1 MQYCYKLFLSIA
13 LLLSTYS
20 AAYAV
25 DESAHKQHHAGNAD
39 TGMPMMGGMMM
50 GAAMSEEKKLQHL
63 RKMQVHMLKMHDLS
77 NQILAE
83 QDPEKKQALKDKQI
97 QLMQEHMQ
105 KMIAKHKTM
114 MQKAP

>member
-1 MQYCYKLFLSIA
+1 MQYCYKLFLFIT

-25 DESAHKQHHAGNAD
+25 DESTHKQHHGGSAN
-39 TGMPMMGGMMM
+39 TGMPMMDGM
-50 GAAMSEEKKLQHL
+50 MSEERKLQHL

-83 QDPEKKQALKDKQI
+83 QEPEKKQALKDKQI

-105 KMIAKHKTM
+105 KMMAKHKTM
-114 MQKAP
+114 MQKTP